1 VPLTFAHSVASG
13 ICGDK
18 MSNKHQDPFIST
30 DAIHQDFLD
39 AKNRIYNPCKMK
51 CSQPIME
58 KESAEYGACTFKLNG
73 FSVRFGVSKITPT
86 KIGQFVT
93 LWKRIG
99 NSPIQPYDISD
110 PFDFFIIS
118 VRKDDCFGQFIFPK
132 SVLREQDVLSINGK
146 GGKRAIRVYPP
157 WDEALNRQAQKT
169 QKWQLEYFLDASV
182 GKEIDHDKIQTF
194 LKIYFS
200 KKIF

>member
-1 VPLTFAHSVASG
+1 
-13 ICGDK
+13 
-18 MSNKHQDPFIST
+18 MSNKLQTPVISIN
-30 DAIHQDFLD
+30 ALPQDFIE
-39 AKNRIYNPCKMK
+39 AKNRIYDPCGME

-58 KESAEYGACTFKLNG
+58 KESAEYGACTFKLNN

-118 VRKDDCFGQFIFPK
+118 TRKDDYFGQFIFPK
-132 SVLREQDVLSINGK
+132 SVLCKQAVLSVGEE

-157 WDEALNRQAQKT
+157 WDIALNRQAQKT
-169 QKWQLEYFLDASV
+169 QKWQLEYFLEVSQD
-182 GKEIDHDKIQTF
+182 KEIDRARVKM
-194 LKIYFS
+194 LYSS
-200 KKIF
+200 KV

>member
-1 VPLTFAHSVASG
+1 
-13 ICGDK
+13 
-18 MSNKHQDPFIST
+18 MSNKHQNPLISP

-39 AKNRIYNPCKMK
+39 AKNRIYNPCGIK

-58 KESAEYGACTFKLNG
+58 KESADYGACTFKLND

-110 PFDFFIIS
+110 PFDFFVIS
-118 VRKDDCFGQFIFPK
+118 TRKDDCLGQFIFPK
-132 SVLREQDVLSINGK
+132 SVLCEQDVLSIDGK

-157 WDEALNRQAQKT
+157 WDNPSSRQAQKT
-169 QKWQLEYFLDASV
+169 QNWQKEYFLEIPDN
-182 GKEIDHDKIQTF
+182 KEVNHHRAQILYLQRM
-194 LKIYFS
+194 
-200 KKIF
+200 